1 MRQILLIEPDVDLL
15 GQLAERLRAR
25 GLAVALADD
34 VPTAVARARA
44 HPPHIVF
51 VSASLARRAD
61 LWERLTAEANLA
73 GIPRMVLVRAPT
85 SGSLPPEHVAA
96 DDIDRLVARA
106 LEVTPASLPPE
117 AAQGGELRG
126 DVQQVSL
133 VDLLQLLAMNRR
145 SGVLTVATVAGAGEL
160 RIADGEV
167 LDSVFRR
174 LEGEKAFYRLL
185 TEREGTFV
193 FSPGGPPAMARIT
206 RSTSM
211 LLMEAMRHKDEVG
224 RLRDE
229 LSHLGS
235 AFVASGSL
243 DDDDPRSLHDVL
255 DALTR
260 PRSIDELID
269 ELPSPDL
276 DLLQALRDLVHRG
289 LARRV
294 EHSAELTSLAPPDQ
308 LPLVRALAARLSRD
322 GFTGPPRLAIASSP
336 TRVHAFGH
344 SLLRLQGATASAE
357 PPPTAPAPHDLGTLR
372 LGEGVELLL
381 VGLPLVD
388 AFSPLWALALPGTAA
403 VLRLDDSL
411 SPVLSTVCD
420 DLECRLISASE
431 LVPGF
436 DELVPSHIAQLIRLS
451 IEQASSG

>member
-25 GLAVALADD
+25 GLAVSLADD

-44 HPPHIVF
+44 QPPHIVF

-61 LWERLTAEANLA
+61 LWERLTSEANLA
-73 GIPRMVLVRAPT
+73 GVPRMVLVRTPA
-85 SGSLPPEHVAA
+85 SNGLPPEHVAA

-117 AAQGGELRG
+117 ASQGGELRG
-126 DVQQVSL
+126 DLQQVSL

-145 SGVLTVATVAGAGEL
+145 SGVLTVATGAGAGEL

-167 LDSVFRR
+167 LDSVYRR

-185 TEREGTFV
+185 TEREGSFV

-229 LSHLGS
+229 LAHLGS

-243 DDDDPRSLHDVL
+243 EDDDARLLHDVH

-260 PRSIDELID
+260 TRSIDELID
-269 ELPSPDL
+269 ELSSPDL
-276 DLLQALRDLVHRG
+276 DLLQSLLALVRRG

-294 EHSAELTSLAPPDQ
+294 EHSAEP
-308 LPLVRALAARLSRD
+308 
-322 GFTGPPRLAIASSP
+322 
-336 TRVHAFGH
+336 
-344 SLLRLQGATASAE
+344 
-357 PPPTAPAPHDLGTLR
+357 
-372 LGEGVELLL
+372 
-381 VGLPLVD
+381 
-388 AFSPLWALALPGTAA
+388 
-403 VLRLDDSL
+403 
-411 SPVLSTVCD
+411 
-420 DLECRLISASE
+420 
-431 LVPGF
+431 
-436 DELVPSHIAQLIRLS
+436 
-451 IEQASSG
+451 